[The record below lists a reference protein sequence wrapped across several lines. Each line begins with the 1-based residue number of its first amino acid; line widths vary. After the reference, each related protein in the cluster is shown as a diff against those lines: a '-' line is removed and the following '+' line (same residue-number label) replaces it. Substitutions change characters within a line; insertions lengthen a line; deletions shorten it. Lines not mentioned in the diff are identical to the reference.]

1 MTELVRGLARPLP
14 VLRQGPDVRSLSQG
28 EGPCEVCGEELHH
41 HRADDFPAYI
51 VIFLVGHLL
60 VPAVLSVETNFAP
73 SYWVHLMLW
82 LPPTLIL
89 TLGLLQPVKGAVVAL
104 QWRMGMH
111 GFEEAKRARGSHVCA

>member
-1 MTELVRGLARPLP
+1 
-14 VLRQGPDVRSLSQG
+14 
-28 EGPCEVCGEELHH
+28 
-41 HRADDFPAYI
+41 
-51 VIFLVGHLL
+51 VIFLVGHML

-89 TLGLLQPVKGAVVAL
+89 TLSLLQPVKGAVVAL